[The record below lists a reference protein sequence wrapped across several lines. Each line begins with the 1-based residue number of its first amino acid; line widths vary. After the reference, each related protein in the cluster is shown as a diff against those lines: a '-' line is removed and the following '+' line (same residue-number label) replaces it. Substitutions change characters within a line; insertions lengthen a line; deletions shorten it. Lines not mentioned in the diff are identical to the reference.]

1 MSRIMSTIMRTHA
14 ETNQRNFTATTRF
27 FLAENSVSALSSPSL
42 EVKNRV
48 RVNNLLTSRLRT
60 PWSRSIYGGIQVGVR
75 IARVWGGV
83 KTLSNS

>member
-1 MSRIMSTIMRTHA
+1 MSMSMIMRMHA
-14 ETNQRNFTATTRF
+14 ETEKRNFMVTRRF
-27 FLAENSVSALSSPSL
+27 FLAENGVSALSSPSL
-42 EVKNRV
+42 DVKNRV

-75 IARVWGGV
+75 TVRVWGGQ